1 MCFIGEP
8 AVDTGGPSREFWR
21 LLMLEVNNTFCVG
34 GDEAKVFVRDV
45 PAIQVAIK
53 WKSQIAIL

>member
-8 AVDTGGPSREFWR
+8 AVDTRGLSREFWR

-34 GDEAKVFVRDV
+34 GDEAKVFVHDV

-53 WKSQIAIL
+53 WKLQIAIL